1 MRLRTEIPNNCFIVR
16 RCVSCVSYL
25 QGIIHRLINKCV
37 SVVVGHFV
45 YTVNKKL
52 KTKNLSLEFSLQH
65 NYIYL
70 KSFVADLQWLHFS
83 AYCSDEQKLSW
94 TLWHH
99 GWMYLLCNRAH
110 FWLHPPVMLLSVIRC
125 SKRLDPFNQRKQ

>member
-1 MRLRTEIPNNCFIVR
+1 MYKYRLDKIIRLRTEIPNNCFIVR

-25 QGIIHRLINKCV
+25 QGIIHRLINKLV

-45 YTVNKKL
+45 YTANKKL

-70 KSFVADLQWLHFS
+70 RSFVADLQWLHFS

-94 TLWHH
+94 TL
-99 GWMYLLCNRAH
+99 
-110 FWLHPPVMLLSVIRC
+110 
-125 SKRLDPFNQRKQ
+125 